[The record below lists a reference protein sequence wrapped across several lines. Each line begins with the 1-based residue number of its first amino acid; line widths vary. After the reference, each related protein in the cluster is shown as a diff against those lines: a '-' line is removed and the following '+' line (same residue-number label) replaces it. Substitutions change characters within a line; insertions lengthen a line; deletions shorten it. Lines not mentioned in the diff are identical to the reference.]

1 MGQKGVV
8 FTTTLTVKDC
18 ANVFR
23 TAGDSVRG
31 GGMAKMLEAGATVA
45 GHRDRAGYYTPT
57 FNSPFAA
64 SDGVPDYAIGVNI
77 LKFSAGAQ
85 GNGTHVHM
93 YVDDEGG
100 TRTVQLVSKHGITDG
115 GRSAKFTR
123 KFLERFQ
130 AADRQLRVTD
140 GNL

>member
-31 GGMAKMLEAGATVA
+31 GLAKMLEVGAAVA
-45 GHRDRAGYYTPT
+45 GHGDRTGYYTPT
-57 FNSPFAA
+57 FKSPFAA
-64 SDGVPDYAIGVNI
+64 VDGVPDYAVGVNI

-93 YVDDEGG
+93 YVDDEGD
-100 TRTVQLVSKHGITDG
+100 TRTVQLVSQHGLLDG
-115 GRSAKFTR
+115 GRSAKLTR
-123 KFLERFQ
+123 KFLEQFQ
-130 AADRQLRVTD
+130 AADRRLQVTD
-140 GNL
+140 GNI